1 MVPFVVNRSRKLIG
15 TMRNSGGVIIYI
27 RNDLCINDTLVFT
40 RDDSHVWVK
49 LNGHNFGLR
58 GDLFI
63 CLCYIVP
70 STFSRHVLAENNVYD
85 NIIDDIVQIRH
96 NFCENMCSF
105 MLLGDLNSRVG
116 NLHDYVLNDNC
127 SLHHI
132 NLLPDD
138 YDINNGIPRKSY
150 DVQEL
155 IAMDICWT
163 THCKWSSL

>member
-116 NLHDYVLNDNC
+116 N
-127 SLHHI
+127 
-132 NLLPDD
+132 
-138 YDINNGIPRKSY
+138 
-150 DVQEL
+150 
-155 IAMDICWT
+155 
-163 THCKWSSL
+163 